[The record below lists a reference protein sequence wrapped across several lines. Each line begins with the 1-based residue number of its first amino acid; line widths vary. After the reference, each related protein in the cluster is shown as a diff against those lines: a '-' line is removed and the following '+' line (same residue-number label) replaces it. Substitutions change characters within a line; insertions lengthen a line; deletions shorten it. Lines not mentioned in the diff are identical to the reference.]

1 MTSRHKWLLC
11 DPTMSVTLFFE
22 VIIFS
27 LGLEAVT
34 EAICHTGH
42 LLDKVIYFRD
52 VIGNLSCMGL
62 LLNFIHLCRLANLP
76 PTYKCMCWILNT
88 VSYSFPVLFFC
99 HLNHVIIISF
109 IFLYFVHVISY
120 IDNMIYVDLGRR
132 CNIFLSIRLLP

>member
-62 LLNFIHLCRLANLP
+62 LLLLNFIHLCRLANLP

-109 IFLYFVHVISY
+109 IFF
-120 IDNMIYVDLGRR
+120 
-132 CNIFLSIRLLP
+132 IFCSCYQLHRQHDICRSWKKL